1 MIVAQITQEQA
12 ENLQGKEF
20 AGGNI
25 FNPIQ
30 DKNGNWIISL
40 TELQHLGTEFS
51 QSVEL
56 IEFESVENSD
66 FSVNS

>member
-1 MIVAQITQEQA
+1 MIVAQITKEQA

-40 TELQHLGTEFS
+40 NELQYLGIEFL
-51 QSVEL
+51 QTVEL
-56 IEFESVENSD
+56 IEFEPVENSD

>member
-30 DKNGNWIISL
+30 DKNGNWIVSL
-40 TELQHLGTEFS
+40 TELQYLGLEFS
-51 QSVEL
+51 QTVTL
-56 IEFESVENSD
+56 IQFEPYDEENLL
-66 FSVNS
+66 NS

>member
-12 ENLQGKEF
+12 ENLQGEEF

-40 TELQHLGTEFS
+40 TELQYLGLEFS
-51 QSVEL
+51 QTVTL
-56 IEFESVENSD
+56 IQFEPYDEENLL
-66 FSVNS
+66 NS

>member
-12 ENLQGKEF
+12 ENLKGKEF
-20 AGGNI
+20 ASGNI

-40 TELQHLGTEFS
+40 TELQYLGLEFS
-51 QSVEL
+51 ESISL
-56 IEFESVENSD
+56 IQFDPFEDSEI
-66 FSVNS
+66 SVNS

>member
-40 TELQHLGTEFS
+40 TELQYLGVEFL